1 MKDRAEPLIS
11 VALCTYNGE
20 RYLAEQLDSL
30 LAQSYRHFEVIAVDD
45 GSTDGTAALLQDYA
59 RRDARLRVVLNP
71 VNVGFRRNFSYAMSL
86 CAGDFIAPCD
96 QDDIW
101 LPDKLR
107 TLLEAIGAHDL
118 VYCDSELIAADGST
132 LGIRMSDRWSMQDI
146 LDPAAFVLTNCIS
159 GHAMLFRRDLLEGAP
174 PVPEAFF
181 HDWWLAALAAS
192 RGGVVYCQQV
202 LVHYRQHERNV
213 TDVLRVREGRAR
225 RPAGYGRKQFED
237 AGARLEALAALR
249 DAHHDFLVAWHR
261 LWVRHADAWI
271 SGRLAV
277 FLVVHRQRI
286 FALSKRSALGRL
298 HRAASYVLG
307 LRLRSWTRRTKYLRA
322 KT

>member
-20 RYLAEQLDSL
+20 RYLPEQMDSL
-30 LAQSYRHFEVIAVDD
+30 LAQSHRNLEIVAVDD
-45 GSTDGTAALLQDYA
+45 GSSDQTPALLQAYA

-86 CAGDFIAPCD
+86 CAGDFVAPCD

-107 TLLEAIGAHDL
+107 TLIEAIGTRAL
-118 VYCDSELIAADGST
+118 VYCDSELIAADGRS
-132 LGIRMSDRWSMQDI
+132 LGMRMSDQWVMQDI
-146 LDPAAFVLTNCIS
+146 LDPAAFVLTNCVS
-159 GHAMLFRRDLLEGAP
+159 GHAMLFRRDLLQGAP

-192 RGGVVYCQQV
+192 RGGVGYCQQA
-202 LVHYRQHERNV
+202 LVRYRQHDGNV
-213 TDVLRVREGRAR
+213 TDVLRVREVRAQ
-225 RPAGYGRKQFED
+225 RPAGYGWKQFKD
-237 AGARLEALAALR
+237 AEARMASLAALN

-261 LWVRHADAWI
+261 LWTRHASAWM
-271 SGRLAV
+271 SWRLAV
-277 FLVVHRQRI
+277 FMVVHRRRI
-286 FALSKRSALGRL
+286 FALSKRSALDRL
-298 HRAASYVLG
+298 RRAASYVVG
-307 LRLRSWTRRTKYLRA
+307 LRLRGWTRRAKYVHPE
-322 KT
+322 T

>member
-20 RYLAEQLDSL
+20 RYLGEQLDSL

-45 GSTDGTAALLQDYA
+45 GSTDGTATLLQDYA

-96 QDDIW
+96 QDDVW

-107 TLLEAIGAHDL
+107 TLLEAIGAHAL
-118 VYCDSELIAADGST
+118 VYCDSELITADGRT

-146 LDPAAFVLTNCIS
+146 VDPAAFVLTNCIS
-159 GHAMLFRRDLLEGAP
+159 GHAMLFRRDLLAGAP

-202 LVHYRQHERNV
+202 LVRYRQHERNV
-213 TDVLRVREGRAR
+213 TDVLRVREGRAQ

-307 LRLRSWTRRTKYLRA
+307 LRLRGWTRRTKYLRP
-322 KT
+322 TT